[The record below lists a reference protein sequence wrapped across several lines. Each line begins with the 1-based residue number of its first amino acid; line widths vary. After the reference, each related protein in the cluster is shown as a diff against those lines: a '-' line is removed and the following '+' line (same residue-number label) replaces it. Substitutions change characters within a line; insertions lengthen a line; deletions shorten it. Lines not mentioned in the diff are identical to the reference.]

1 VEEPD
6 DIGEVV
12 AFLSSS
18 ALMMLIGLQ
27 HNGLKFQEEWIYS
40 FKSMKNKFDNLID
53 ELENTIQVK

>member
-27 HNGLKFQEEWIYS
+27 HNGLKFQEE
-40 FKSMKNKFDNLID
+40 
-53 ELENTIQVK
+53 